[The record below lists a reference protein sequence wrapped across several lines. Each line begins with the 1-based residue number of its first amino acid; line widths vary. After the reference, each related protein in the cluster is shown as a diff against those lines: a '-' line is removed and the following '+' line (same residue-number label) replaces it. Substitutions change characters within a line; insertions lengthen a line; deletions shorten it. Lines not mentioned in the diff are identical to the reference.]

1 MGLKN
6 RVKYCFSLQICVT
19 QLCISITLDIMVTG
33 SSDKS
38 VDDSLS
44 DTENR
49 SHKDIPTVTTR
60 DNKRILKPVSV
71 ITTPLFI

>member
-1 MGLKN
+1 
-6 RVKYCFSLQICVT
+6 
-19 QLCISITLDIMVTG
+19 MVTG

-49 SHKDIPTVTTR
+49 SNKDITTVTTR
-60 DNKRILKPVSV
+60 DNKRIESDRKESECQVL
-71 ITTPLFI
+71 

>member
-1 MGLKN
+1 
-6 RVKYCFSLQICVT
+6 
-19 QLCISITLDIMVTG
+19 MVTG

-38 VDDSLS
+38 VDDSYS

-49 SHKDIPTVTTR
+49 NNKDIPAVTTR

-71 ITTPLFI
+71 TTTPLFI